1 MRIHD
6 HRDAAVGRTE
16 GPPISARAALEGGCA
31 TCRTSACCWYVPVQQ
46 VRVHHYTD
54 VDHLVR
60 CAGFDRIE
68 VGMHAAGGIVV
79 YYRAPCRHLGP
90 SGRGCGVYGTP
101 LMPQTCRNT
110 SPHDCWFRANVPE
123 STESFVRLDEPRMR
137 AVAELYRFDLSR
149 AVTRH
154 PSWPEVLATVR
165 AVDEAERE
173 GRQAALPPS
182 GEPPGEIVFPWERG
196 GDEPETRA
204 DLGWDEAIASPCDGC
219 RAPCC
224 THLVFDVARPRSLEQ
239 LDRVRY
245 LLQFP
250 GTEIGLR
257 DADTWLLVIR
267 SRCRHLTP
275 AGRCGLF
282 GDPRRPRWCTD
293 YNEWTCNYPDRY
305 ESVAAGDIL
314 RLRHDQFL
322 EVTALY
328 EFAPDGQAT
337 AAPPT
342 LAEVAQRLA
351 SAAPRGPGAARGRA

>member
-1 MRIHD
+1 MPIHD
-6 HRDAAVGRTE
+6 HRAAAAGLVG

-46 VRVHHYTD
+46 VRVNHYAD

-60 CAGFDRIE
+60 CSGFDRIE
-68 VGMHAAGGIVV
+68 VGMHSGGGIVV

-90 SGRGCGVYGTP
+90 NGRGCGVYDSP
-101 LMPQTCRNT
+101 LMPQTCRNI
-110 SPHDCWFRANVPE
+110 SAHDCWFRANVPAQ
-123 STESFVRLDEPRMR
+123 TESFVRLDEPRMR

-154 PSWPEVLATVR
+154 PSWPEVLAAVR

-173 GRQAALPPS
+173 ERQAALPPS
-182 GEPPGEIVFPWERG
+182 GDPPGEIVFPWEEEV
-196 GDEPETRA
+196 EPVGRA
-204 DLGWDEAIASPCDGC
+204 DLRWDEAISSPCDGC

-224 THLVFDVARPRSLEQ
+224 THLVFEVARPRSFAQ

-257 DADTWLLVIR
+257 DDDTWLLVIR

-275 AGRCGLF
+275 AGRCDLF

-293 YNEWTCNYPDRY
+293 YNAWNCNYRDRF
-305 ESVAAGDIL
+305 ESAAAGDVL
-314 RLRHDQFL
+314 RLRHEQFL
-322 EVTALY
+322 EVAALY
-328 EFAPDGQAT
+328 DFAPDGQILSD
-337 AAPPT
+337 PPT
-342 LAEVAQRLA
+342 LSDVAQRLA
-351 SAAPRGPGAARGRA
+351 RSTGRRPVAAPG